1 MKKIAQLCMLAMFTA
16 LAALADP
23 LIDFSGGYGGTIS
36 SGGLGTAVTGLN
48 IAISQLLALDVPLNA
63 VQPMAVTGP
72 SGTGLLNF
80 TTGTLTSVTSD
91 ANGVYTYKYG
101 GGGTFNITGNVV
113 GAGITTNPELL
124 SGSFFDGSFTVQNIR
139 SMSMVTFTAAGVD
152 SKNAALL
159 SYFGVPGTTQFTFA
173 GFSIGANF
181 FGNVG
186 SNGAFSATAFSTDL
200 ANTATPEP
208 SAILITG
215 TCLLFV
221 GGQFR
226 KRLLGKRSSTKD
238 SSTKIA

>member
-1 MKKIAQLCMLAMFTA
+1 MKKIAQLSVLMMFTA

-36 SGGLGTAVTGLN
+36 SGGLGTTVTGLN
-48 IAISQLLALDVPLNA
+48 IVITQLLALDVPQNA
-63 VQPMAVTGP
+63 GLPMAVTGP

-80 TTGTLTSVTSD
+80 TTGNITSVTS
-91 ANGVYTYKYG
+91 NGSGGYTYTYG
-101 GGGTFNITGNVV
+101 GGGTFTITGNVAA
-113 GAGITTNPELL
+113 AGITTNPQLL
-124 SGSFFDGSFTVQNIR
+124 NGSFYSGSFTVQNLSS
-139 SMSMVTFTAAGVD
+139 SMSMVSFSAAGVD
-152 SKNAALL
+152 TKNAALL
-159 SYFGVPGTTQFTFA
+159 SYFGVTGTNQFTFA

-181 FGNVG
+181 SGTVG
-186 SNGAFSATAFSTDL
+186 PSGAFSATAFSSDL

-226 KRLLGKRSSTKD
+226 KRFLPKPAPKD